1 VAEGTDNTFAGF
13 AEAMADAVEKAGAST
28 VLVNAR
34 NRLPASGIA
43 WATDLVATADHAIER
58 EDEITVA
65 AADGKELPATLV
77 GRDPASDI
85 AVLRV
90 QGTLTPAAIRSE
102 ALRPGH
108 LVFAVGR
115 PSTGGVQA
123 SLGIVSALGG
133 PWRTRSGRRVGGSI
147 RTDTTFFPGFSGGPL
162 VDAAGQVSGMNTS
175 RFGRGSPIT
184 LPSEVVSEVVSAL
197 VAHGRIRRGYLGIGS
212 QPTRIAESLQTKLS
226 PPQET
231 GLLIVGVEADS
242 PAAKGGMLVGD
253 ILVGIDESP
262 VRDTRDLQI
271 QLDGE
276 IVGKAIKIRVL
287 RGGEPA
293 DLTVTVGERG

>member
-1 VAEGTDNTFAGF
+1 MAQNTDNTFAGF
-13 AEAMADAVEKAGAST
+13 SDAMADAVERAGAST
-28 VLVNAR
+28 LLVDGR
-34 NRLPASGIA
+34 RGLPASGIA
-43 WATDLVATADHAIER
+43 WAADLVVTADHAIER

-65 AADGKELPATLV
+65 GPDGKEIAATIV
-77 GRDPASDI
+77 GRDPAADI

-90 QGTLTPAAIRSE
+90 QGGFTAASIRTD
-102 ALRPGH
+102 ALRTGH

-115 PSTGGVQA
+115 PMPGGIQA

-162 VDAAGQVSGMNTS
+162 VDAAGQVAGMNTS

-184 LPSEVVSEVVSAL
+184 LPSEVVSEVVQAL
-197 VAHGRIRRGYLGIGS
+197 LAHGRIRRGYLGIGS
-212 QPTRIAESLQTKLS
+212 QPTRIAEPLQAKL
-226 PPQET
+226 PEPQET
-231 GLLIVGVEADS
+231 GLLISGVEPDS

-253 ILVGIDESP
+253 ILIGIEDSP
-262 VRDTRDLQI
+262 IRDTRDLQT

-276 IVGKAIKIRVL
+276 VVGKAIRVRVL

-293 DLTVTVGERG
+293 ELTVTVGERD

>member
-34 NRLPASGIA
+34 NRLPATGIA
-43 WATDLVATADHAIER
+43 WAIDLVATADHAIER

-90 QGTLTPAAIRSE
+90 QGTLTPAAIRAE

-115 PSTGGVQA
+115 PGTGGVQA

-162 VDAAGQVSGMNTS
+162 VDAAGQVAGMNTS

-184 LPSEVVSEVVSAL
+184 LPAEVVSEVVAAL
-197 VAHGRIRRGYLGIGS
+197 VAHGHIRRGYLGIGS
-212 QPTRIAESLQTKLS
+212 QPTQIAESLQAKLS

-276 IVGKAIKIRVL
+276 IVGKPIKIRVL

-293 DLTVTVGERG
+293 DLTVKVGERG